1 MVKTLMCQC
10 QPCLV
15 VAELRAGREVFPAA
29 AALLVNYS
37 EPPAS
42 RDPFR
47 INLNM
52 YVPVCVPL
60 VSDRCA

>member
-29 AALLVNYS
+29 AALLVDYS
-37 EPPAS
+37 EREPPAQPAVTHS
-42 RDPFR
+42 EL
-47 INLNM
+47 I
-52 YVPVCVPL
+52 
-60 VSDRCA
+60 